1 MQQEKRLT
9 LQQSRLLIT
18 FLKNKI
24 DTNLTEVDFLKVTFN
39 LDNSTYRPHKKPN
52 DKSIYIDVSQII
64 HHRLKKQ
71 PTKIISNEINSGSFY
86 NADIFNSTK
95 LEY

>member
-39 LDNSTYRPHKKPN
+39 LDNSTYRPHKKPS

-71 PTKIISNEINSGSFY
+71 LTKIISNEINSGSFY
-86 NADIFNSTK
+86 NADIFK